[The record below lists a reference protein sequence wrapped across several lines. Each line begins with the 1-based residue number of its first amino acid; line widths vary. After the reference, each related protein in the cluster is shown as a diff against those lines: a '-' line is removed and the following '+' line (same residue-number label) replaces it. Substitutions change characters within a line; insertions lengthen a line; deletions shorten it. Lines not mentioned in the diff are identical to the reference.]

1 MYVVSVTFLV
11 ASASAHKNEMDIAVY
26 TGGHKWPVHL
36 VFGPD
41 APVPTQL
48 YRSAR
53 LRWMRSSKK
62 VSVHLRVSL
71 ALLARK
77 TPPLAMGHAE
87 AKPCRGREGKKGE
100 VEINT
105 ETVSLKISRGERCQ
119 PCGCSEICAET
130 VALFTT

>member
-1 MYVVSVTFLV
+1 MYIVPVTFLV
-11 ASASAHKNEMDIAVY
+11 ASVY

-41 APVPTQL
+41 DTPVPTQL

-53 LRWMRSSKK
+53 LRRMRSSKK
-62 VSVHLRVSL
+62 VSVHLRLSL

-77 TPPLAMGHAE
+77 TPPLAMGHAK

-100 VEINT
+100 
-105 ETVSLKISRGERCQ
+105 
-119 PCGCSEICAET
+119 GCCCCCCLHIKNHPGLSAQYPHLSVLIQH
-130 VALFTT
+130 